1 MNLGFWKN
9 KEVLITGGAGFIGSN
24 LAARLVNF
32 GCKVTIIDNLWRGK
46 EQYIEAIQDRIT
58 FVKGDLTDLQMCRS
72 TCKNK
77 DIIFHLASRVG
88 GIGYYLEKPGEVI
101 LQNTLMDANVIQSIL
116 EQNIPK
122 LFYASSAHVYPIELQ
137 LTPDSPAIKESDFVP
152 AHPELA
158 YGWAKL
164 HAEHLIK
171 NLIQEGRPF
180 HASVAR
186 LIGVYGKHQDIELAT
201 GSAIPVFCRKAI
213 EYPKIPFKIWG
224 SGKETRSFCYIEDI
238 LDAMVLSVEKLEE
251 TKLLGPYNLGAE
263 GCISIEDL
271 AQTIIKIS
279 GKEILLEK
287 DPSKDTVIWGQRVD
301 CTLVN
306 DLLDGWKP
314 KWSLEAGL
322 TEVYKYIEQRLNA

>member
-1 MNLGFWKN
+1 MNPIFWKN

-24 LAARLVNF
+24 LAIRLVNI
-32 GCKVTIIDNLWRGK
+32 GCKVTIVDNLWRGK
-46 EQYIEAIQDRIT
+46 EQYIESIRDNIE
-58 FVKGDLTDLQMCRS
+58 FINGDLTDLQICRS
-72 TCKNK
+72 SCKNK
-77 DIIFHLASRVG
+77 EIVFHLASQVG

-101 LQNTLMDANVIQSIL
+101 LQNTIMDANVIRSIL
-116 EQNIPK
+116 ELNIPK
-122 LFYASSAHVYPIELQ
+122 LFYASSAHIYPIELQ
-137 LTPDSPAIKESDFVP
+137 LTPDSPAIKESDFIP
-152 AHPELA
+152 AHPELS

-180 HASVAR
+180 HAAVAR
-186 LIGVYGKHQDIELAT
+186 LIGIYGIHQDIELAT

-224 SGKETRSFCYIEDI
+224 SGKETRSFCYIEDT
-238 LDAMVLSVEKLEE
+238 LDAILQSVEKLDN

-271 AQTIIKIS
+271 AQKIIRIS
-279 GKEILLEK
+279 GKNITLEK
-287 DPSKDTVIWGQRVD
+287 DISKGTVIWGQKVD
-301 CTLVN
+301 CSLVTS
-306 DLLDGWKP
+306 LLDGWKP